1 VQAGLSTTFSLLATT
16 PNESAVPLL
25 MAALAAPD
33 RAVQHAA
40 LRAVL
45 QRQAP
50 LALREILRRL
60 HTGDAAW
67 QEAVAAWPS
76 RATSVIREA
85 LLDPEPQLAANA
97 CQACLWARC
106 YDMLPVLAAA
116 LESAAGS
123 RAAVAL
129 VELAEQL
136 HEGLH
141 APENFRQARLLEQA
155 RYHALGPLQ
164 DAARRYGRH
173 HQIEAVEALLVV
185 ADRNDPALREMLYEV
200 SDPAHGACI
209 HLLTTSER
217 PATLRLLVSFLE
229 DPRPPLA
236 VLHALAHR
244 GDRPFVETLLRKACR
259 DLSATAHANLQR
271 LEQPAWP
278 RSVAQWLPG
287 LDADLQLAA
296 IRLAGCLAR
305 RSAVLELLVA
315 LARQGSAAARRA
327 AIEAMA
333 PYPGEEADALIREA
347 AADPDPLVQAAACR
361 QLRPRNISH
370 ARELLI
376 HLANS
381 PSPDVRA
388 AVREQLPEFTAAGV
402 LAAWEELD
410 EAARTAAAGLVRKLD
425 PQALPVLREELR
437 SPARKRRLR
446 GLELVRTLGL
456 SAELEDE
463 LLDLVAD
470 EDPHVRAAAAG
481 ALGTSASLAAQAALR
496 EAQRDSHPAVRQAVA
511 AALAAWQEQALSLPE
526 SELAPVLRERT

>member
-1 VQAGLSTTFSLLATT
+1 
-16 PNESAVPLL
+16 
-25 MAALAAPD
+25 
-33 RAVQHAA
+33 
-40 LRAVL
+40 
-45 QRQAP
+45 
-50 LALREILRRL
+50 
-60 HTGDAAW
+60 
-67 QEAVAAWPS
+67 
-76 RATSVIREA
+76 
-85 LLDPEPQLAANA
+85 
-97 CQACLWARC
+97 
-106 YDMLPVLAAA
+106 
-116 LESAAGS
+116 
-123 RAAVAL
+123 
-129 VELAEQL
+129 
-136 HEGLH
+136 
-141 APENFRQARLLEQA
+141 
-155 RYHALGPLQ
+155 
-164 DAARRYGRH
+164 
-173 HQIEAVEALLVV
+173 
-185 ADRNDPALREMLYEV
+185 
-200 SDPAHGACI
+200 
-209 HLLTTSER
+209 
-217 PATLRLLVSFLE
+217 
-229 DPRPPLA
+229 
-236 VLHALAHR
+236 
-244 GDRPFVETLLRKACR
+244 
-259 DLSATAHANLQR
+259 
-271 LEQPAWP
+271 
-278 RSVAQWLPG
+278 
-287 LDADLQLAA
+287 
-296 IRLAGCLAR
+296 
-305 RSAVLELLVA
+305 VLELLVA

-511 AALAAWQEQALSLPE
+511 TALAAWQEQALSLPE